1 MSAKSDK
8 VWELCLKGFCKYKI
22 FLNFLFPT
30 FLPFPSFYSSLLA
43 PFSSSN
49 SLLLSVLPLSFS
61 FLPFPPL
68 LVCTAT
74 SQIIRFSGNASV
86 SVYEQALSSV
96 FYMNAAAAPSRT
108 PLRRVTYEVTDGIF
122 TSNTLTG
129 LVNMTNR
136 SPVVLLNATNQVS
149 AFRFMSQTP
158 PYIWE
163 ATINKCLPV
172 YLY

>member
-1 MSAKSDK
+1 MRLHNISCMSAKSDK
-8 VWELCLKGFCKYKI
+8 IWELCLKRI
-22 FLNFLFPT
+22 SQIRNFRQLPLPSTPHYLPHFP
-30 FLPFPSFYSSLLA
+30 LQIPSFF
-43 PFSSSN
+43 P
-49 SLLLSVLPLSFS
+49 

-86 SVYEQALSSV
+86 SAYEQALSSV
-96 FYMNAAAAPSRT
+96 FYMNAAAAPSRI

-129 LVNMTNR
+129 LVNVTNR

-158 PYIWE
+158 PYI
-163 ATINKCLPV
+163 
-172 YLY
+172 

>member
-8 VWELCLKGFCKYKI
+8 VWELCLKGFCRYKI

-30 FLPFPSFYSSLLA
+30 FLPFSSFYSSLLA
-43 PFSSSN
+43 PFSSSI
-49 SLLLSVLPLSFS
+49 PSFFP

-86 SVYEQALSSV
+86 SAYEQALSSV